1 MIVARRRQ
9 RRVPVDAQP
18 SAPRDDDLVVA
29 PSGDRWS
36 VGPFGSRAQVSF
48 ATLEAAVAHAR
59 AFAAT
64 RSVEVWVSRD
74 GVAFTRDGEDP
85 EPGAVGE

>member
-48 ATLEAAVAHAR
+48 ATREAAVAHAR
-59 AFAAT
+59 AFAAA
-64 RSVEVWVSRD
+64 RSLVVWLTRD
-74 GVAFTRDGEDP
+74 GVVFTRDV
-85 EPGAVGE
+85 GAVD